1 MDYSAIQT
9 FINSIGFPIF
19 CVIAMLYMWNRERET
34 HQAEVDKM
42 VDALNNNT
50 VVLESLKTMLE
61 VQNGDVRN

>member
-19 CVIAMLYMWNRERET
+19 CVIAMFYMWNRERET